1 MVVLASVFIF
11 LGLVFLLI
19 AAIGM
24 VRLPDVY
31 TRSHAV
37 GLTDTWGAFFMLLG
51 LALYQG
57 FSLNAVK
64 ILVVLILL
72 LFSRYCHFP
81 CHCSCSTSLR
91 AETLVKGARMIF
103 SFEIFLLLLLVITAG
118 AAILVKDLISAVL
131 ILGSYSFFL
140 AIVWAWF
147 GAVDVAFVE
156 SVVGAGLATVF
167 FLLTLFV
174 TAPKDTRIHPPSP
187 PWTALIG
194 LPLLGLLLL
203 YAASDLPKF
212 GDPASPASVHVSP
225 VYLENSMEDTLTP
238 NVVTSV
244 LMDYRAFDTLIETVV
259 IFTAG
264 IACALLL
271 RRNRT

>member
-1 MVVLASVFIF
+1 
-11 LGLVFLLI
+11 
-19 AAIGM
+19 
-24 VRLPDVY
+24 
-31 TRSHAV
+31 
-37 GLTDTWGAFFMLLG
+37 
-51 LALYQG
+51 
-57 FSLNAVK
+57 
-64 ILVVLILL
+64 
-72 LFSRYCHFP
+72 
-81 CHCSCSTSLR
+81 
-91 AETLVKGARMIF
+91 MIF
-103 SFEIFLLLLLVITAG
+103 PVEIFLLLLLVITAG

-238 NVVTSV
+238 NVVTSI